1 MEKYPC
7 LKDAKTSKYWVSI
20 NDCVC
25 MIVSNKKLYFYNI
38 QHTFNKQLSQRY
50 RNNRRRSSQAKSVK
64 VVLPEANITATKEN
78 TTPAD
83 LQDEEDDENTQALQ
97 KLVKGKNPPAQTI
110 QNLLIATRASRE
122 KWLLSP
128 SISIHD
134 ILEKYTVLRNFKW
147 VSIS

>member
-1 MEKYPC
+1 M
-7 LKDAKTSKYWVSI
+7 
-20 NDCVC
+20 
-25 MIVSNKKLYFYNI
+25 
-38 QHTFNKQLSQRY
+38 
-50 RNNRRRSSQAKSVK
+50 
-64 VVLPEANITATKEN
+64 VLPEANITATKEN
-78 TTPAD
+78 ITPAD

-128 SISIHD
+128 SILIHD
-134 ILEKYTVLRNFKW
+134 ILEKYTVLRNSKW